1 MAYTKVFAPAVQLV
15 PTVAGL
21 EVGAREVLIVVAPI
35 FKALTTESKLTPK
48 ILQAASGTLVKV

>member
-1 MAYTKVFAPAVQLV
+1 VFAPAVQLV

-21 EVGAREVLIVVAPI
+21 EVGASDVLIDVAPI

-48 ILQAASGTLVKV
+48 ILQAASGTLVKE